1 MCVRVCVWL
10 LQLFSFLFLSLFSS
24 SSFIFVHIGCGSSV
38 TLVVVFRILF
48 MFVRICSFF
57 FSFFLFF
64 ILLYVCF
71 HAFLLQ
77 LPNLTKLPFS
87 FLAYLSFC
95 HEFSPFS
102 IASYIT
108 SYRSIIIIPFTSSS
122 LAFPFYFFVLLVTV
136 QNCISLFN
144 STLDIVLLQSFVPS
158 SPVLPESR

>member
-57 FSFFLFF
+57 FFFFF
-64 ILLYVCF
+64 LLYVCF

-95 HEFSPFS
+95 HEFSRFS
-102 IASYIT
+102 IASYVT

-122 LAFPFYFFVLLVTV
+122 LAFPFFFFFVLLVTV
-136 QNCISLFN
+136 QNCFSLFN

>member
-57 FSFFLFF
+57 FLFF
-64 ILLYVCF
+64 FFLLYVCF

-77 LPNLTKLPFS
+77 LPNLTKPPFS

-122 LAFPFYFFVLLVTV
+122 LAFPFFFRPS
-136 QNCISLFN
+136 CYRSKLFH
-144 STLDIVLLQSFVPS
+144 FV
-158 SPVLPESR
+158 